1 MEELEKIEGVS
12 ICYPLIKKAVDGYIN
27 AINPCEICRHKERDT
42 EEDYDKCSCCCFY
55 YPSEFE
61 ILPKD

>member
-1 MEELEKIEGVS
+1 MEELEK
-12 ICYPLIKKAVDGYIN
+12 IKKAVDGYIN
-27 AINPCEICRHKERDT
+27 AINPCGICRHKERDT
-42 EEDYDKCSCCCFY
+42 KEDYDKCLRCCFY

>member
-1 MEELEKIEGVS
+1 MEELEKIE
-12 ICYPLIKKAVDGYIN
+12 KAVDGYIN
-27 AINPCEICRHKERDT
+27 AINPCGICRHKERDT

-61 ILPKD
+61 ILQKVKAI